1 VFASRLIGVTGMI
14 ERSGGFAEVREMLSP
29 SLNVR
34 ENRALASEIK
44 FIVTAAQ
51 ADGIAG
57 WARTRMGPDP
67 NAIGEGGDVYRITSL
82 YFDTDR
88 FDVFHRHG
96 SFGRAKYRIRRYDSA
111 KSAFLERKLK
121 TRDLVCKR
129 RTKVKIRE
137 LDRLSN
143 GGRDLSW
150 DGDWFHRRL
159 AAREL
164 RPVCQVTYLR
174 AARVSMTES
183 GPIRLTLDRAIRT
196 AAIEGP
202 RFREI
207 ECGIPLKGEPLILEL
222 KFRAPLPEQFRLLVE
237 EFGLVSAPVSKY
249 RTAAATLGLVAP
261 RLD

>member
-1 VFASRLIGVTGMI
+1 MIGDP
-14 ERSGGFAEVREMLSP
+14 AEVREMLSP

-34 ENRALASEIK
+34 ESRALASEIK
-44 FIVTAAQ
+44 FVVTAAQ
-51 ADGIAG
+51 ADEIAG
-57 WARTRMGPDP
+57 WARARLGADP
-67 NAIGEGGDVYRITSL
+67 NVSGEGGDVYRITSL

-88 FDVFHRHG
+88 FDVFHRNG
-96 SFGRAKYRIRRYDSA
+96 SFGRGKYRIRRYDSA

-121 TRDLVCKR
+121 THNLVCKR

-137 LDRLSN
+137 LDRLLN
-143 GGRDLSW
+143 GGRDPAW

-174 AARVSMTES
+174 TARVSMTEG

-196 AAIEGP
+196 AAIDGP
-202 RFREI
+202 RFQAVEDSM
-207 ECGIPLKGEPLILEL
+207 PLAGEPLILEL
-222 KFRAPLPEQFRLLVE
+222 KFRAPFPEQFRELVE
-237 EFGLVSAPVSKY
+237 EFGLAAMPVSKY

-261 RLD
+261 RWD